1 MPLRKRRSRNAKA
14 QRASRKRGFDS
25 GLTDDPFEKL
35 LDPDYQQSD
44 EDLDTDSDSEHEE
57 LDRGFVFC
65 MADNAVVQGDEGEP
79 QGAAEDEDE
88 LTDFEEEGVLTAIES
103 LKSVEA

>member
-1 MPLRKRRSRNAKA
+1 
-14 QRASRKRGFDS
+14 
-25 GLTDDPFEKL
+25 
-35 LDPDYQQSD
+35 
-44 EDLDTDSDSEHEE
+44 
-57 LDRGFVFC
+57 

-103 LKSVEA
+103 LKSVNRVRKPSIH